1 LASKIREEK
10 EAVVSQIKEKLG
22 AAQVAILTDYRGLTV
37 AEMNELRKKCRENN
51 VEFRVVKNTLTW
63 LAAKSLGLEE
73 LQDYLKGPT
82 AIAFGLEDPVIP
94 AKIISE
100 FSKDHDDLEIK
111 GGILE
116 GKVIPIE
123 KIKELAELPPKDQLL
138 AKLAGAMNSPMAML
152 LNVLN
157 APIRDFVYALEAL
170 RKKKEAEAS

>member
-1 LASKIREEK
+1 MASKIREEK